1 MSYTLLANK
10 WAPSIELIEL
20 PTLADLKDLAAG
32 EGGAMGALIRYTLRL
47 LGFRFSLVCY
57 HHHFSIRIN
66 GLST

>member
-32 EGGAMGALIRYTLRL
+32 EGGAMGALI
-47 LGFRFSLVCY
+47 
-57 HHHFSIRIN
+57 
-66 GLST
+66 